1 MFHTMEWI
9 KNNLDRT
16 FLLRFGLMVIMIM
29 HGLPP
34 FIEMSVIDFGNA
46 LTEAFGFGFIG
57 VPMAIM
63 IKLIHVVT
71 IAALLL
77 NKYLKPLAILNI
89 IIFIM
94 GIVLIHWRH
103 GWYVVGGG
111 SEGVE
116 FNFLLIFSF
125 ATFIFPN
132 GLVKQDKPAAKEL
145 ARAA

>member
-1 MFHTMEWI
+1 MEWI

-29 HGLPP
+29 HGIPS
-34 FIEMSVIDFGNA
+34 FTEMTVIDFGEA
-46 LTEAFGFGFIG
+46 LADVFGFGVLG
-57 VPMAIM
+57 MPTAILV
-63 IKLIHVVT
+63 KSIHVLT
-71 IAALLL
+71 IPALLL
-77 NKYLKPLAILNI
+77 NKYLKPLAVLNI

-94 GIVLIHWRH
+94 GIILIHWKH

-111 SEGVE
+111 SEGIE

-132 GLVKQDKPAAKEL
+132 GLVKPKS
-145 ARAA
+145 